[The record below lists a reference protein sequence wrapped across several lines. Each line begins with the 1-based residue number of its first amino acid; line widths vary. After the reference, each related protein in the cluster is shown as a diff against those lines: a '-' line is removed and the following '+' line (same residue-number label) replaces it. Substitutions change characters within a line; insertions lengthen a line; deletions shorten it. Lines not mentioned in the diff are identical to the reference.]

1 MATYTDRLLLV
12 VDAATKAAQGQLG
25 SLQKSLGQTDT
36 ASQKATRST
45 SALGKGWDALRSS
58 GLLAAVSVAGVA
70 QQVLKA
76 AQAWTTL
83 GKDVTDT
90 SDALGISTEEASR
103 WIAVADDYE
112 VSSDKMT
119 AALLRVGRAAAGS
132 GETLTDLG
140 IAIDRTDTGAV
151 DLTGTAENIADGLSR
166 IQDPA
171 ARAAAGTKIFGK
183 AWADLAPVFSKTGA
197 ELDGMLAGV
206 SDAQVLTAEEA
217 ESAEDLR
224 LAQDRLNDSLG
235 DLQLELGKATAKMA
249 PLIEHLAQALELVGK
264 LNTEMQDRAG
274 FDLFTNAIDLPL
286 QLLKNMREG
295 RNPFEKVND
304 GLKDGTPLAQAYAKQ
319 IATVAQA
326 TADAAAGT
334 GELTDQLDE
343 LRDGIDMEREA
354 LDLADAFDDI
364 TAAAQEAWG
373 AAAGGA
379 ADAAAKGRDYERA
392 ILKAKDQALDFMET
406 LGDVPAEK
414 QVEILTLIDQG
425 DYRAA
430 QVKLNALA
438 APIRTT
444 VVIAGVTLEKGVRYV
459 QGQGWVPSGVA
470 AARSG
475 GPAAATPAARGAPAP
490 AAAAP
495 TVMIPAARP
504 LIVNITAGVIGDPG
518 AVEQAVVSA
527 QRRYD
532 RINGPRASAWPARVG
547 S

>member
-249 PLIEHLAQALELVGK
+249 P
-264 LNTEMQDRAG
+264 RC
-274 FDLFTNAIDLPL
+274 
-286 QLLKNMREG
+286 R
-295 RNPFEKVND
+295 
-304 GLKDGTPLAQAYAKQ
+304 
-319 IATVAQA
+319 
-326 TADAAAGT
+326 T
-334 GELTDQLDE
+334 GPGSICSPT
-343 LRDGIDMEREA
+343 RSTCRCNCSRTCA
-354 LDLADAFDDI
+354 
-364 TAAAQEAWG
+364 
-373 AAAGGA
+373 
-379 ADAAAKGRDYERA
+379 
-392 ILKAKDQALDFMET
+392 
-406 LGDVPAEK
+406 
-414 QVEILTLIDQG
+414 
-425 DYRAA
+425 RAA
-430 QVKLNALA
+430 
-438 APIRTT
+438 T
-444 VVIAGVTLEKGVRYV
+444 
-459 QGQGWVPSGVA
+459 
-470 AARSG
+470 RS
-475 GPAAATPAARGAPAP
+475 
-490 AAAAP
+490 
-495 TVMIPAARP
+495 
-504 LIVNITAGVIGDPG
+504 
-518 AVEQAVVSA
+518 
-527 QRRYD
+527 RR
-532 RINGPRASAWPARVG
+532 
-547 S
+547 